1 MTEQLRESLSA
12 AMDDEADAFELRRVF
27 DEAKLNDELREQWH
41 RFHLVRDLLRE
52 EVKLYRPT
60 LRESIWEELNQPV
73 DDAETKAQLVL
84 AEEVVG
90 GAGKR
95 SPWLGRLTG
104 TAVAVAAAVLVIVN
118 SGTFD
123 ATPASVEYASGDQRV
138 NSAELV
144 PVMYQQATPL
154 DRQRQNGLMLHH
166 FQHRGLNQAGLTSF
180 VKVAT
185 FRDMQPAGEVKQN
198 AERVTAEEAS
208 AQ

>member
-1 MTEQLRESLSA
+1 MTEKLRESLSA
-12 AMDDEADAFELRRVF
+12 AMDDEADAFELRRVL
-27 DEAKLNDELREQWH
+27 DEAKQNDELREQWH

-52 EVKLYRPT
+52 EIKLYRPT
-60 LRESIWEELNQPV
+60 LRESLWEELNQPV
-73 DDAETKAQLVL
+73 DDADTKAQLVL

-90 GAGKR
+90 GGNKR

-104 TAVAVAAAVLVIVN
+104 TAVAAVAAVLVIVN
-118 SGTFD
+118 SDAFD
-123 ATPASVEYASGDQRV
+123 TPPAGVDYAGGEQRV

-185 FRDMQPAGEVKQN
+185 FRDMQPVTEVKETSEQVN
-198 AERVTAEEAS
+198 TEEVS
-208 AQ
+208 TP